1 MVVISPMCNTCI
13 NMQMTTGYLQHGE
26 CVDEGL
32 VDRDGGRM
40 SGRIK
45 GFG

>member
-1 MVVISPMCNTCI
+1 MCNTFI
-13 NMQMTTGYLQHGE
+13 NMLMATGYLQHGE
-26 CVDEGL
+26 RVDEGL
-32 VDRDGGRM
+32 VDRDEGRM